1 MVQPIPEGLDGRII
15 PYLMIDGAADA
26 IEFYKKAFD
35 VTEGL
40 RLDMPGGAIA
50 HAEIVVN
57 GATVYVS
64 DAPDD
69 MEGDAANPTKLGGTC
84 VMLHQYVADV
94 DAAVAKAVAA
104 GGTLT
109 REPED
114 QFYGDRA
121 AMITDPFGHMWSLH
135 SHIKDVTD
143 EEMAEAMAQMMGG
156 E

>member
-1 MVQPIPEGLDGRII
+1 MVQPIPDGLEGRII
-15 PYLMIDGAADA
+15 PYLMIDGAAAA
-26 IEFYKKAFD
+26 IDFYKKAFD
-35 VTEGL
+35 VVEGL
-40 RLDMPGGAIA
+40 RLEIPGGGIA
-50 HAEIVVN
+50 HAELTIN

-69 MEGDAANPTKLGGTC
+69 MEGDAANPSKLGGTC

-94 DAAVAKAVAA
+94 DAATAQAVEA

-109 REPED
+109 RPPED

-135 SHIKDVTD
+135 SHIKDITD
-143 EEMAEAMAQMMGG
+143 AEMSEAMAQMM